1 MMDWQERAD
10 LAERM
15 WPVAASFA
23 CMVHDGDAQG
33 VEAFLKAFDPAEAD
47 ALAVVLAAM
56 IPVETA
62 TPGELLAWVGGSGDD
77 PVLPLEWPGEA
88 EPEPDGHTAQE
99 LRAAAAEAMRL
110 RRAGRVVPADLA
122 ALVLA
127 YRQWRKQAQGVRK
140 IRGAVPEAAGVASD
154 AA

>member
-77 PVLPLEWPGEA
+77 PELPLEWPGEG
-88 EPEPDGHTAQE
+88 EPEPAGYTARE
-99 LRAAAAEAMRL
+99 LRDAAAEAMRL
-110 RRAGRVVPADLA
+110 RRANREVPPELANHWLVTKADWVA
-122 ALVLA
+122 
-127 YRQWRKQAQGVRK
+127 
-140 IRGAVPEAAGVASD
+140 PEIPPRSD
-154 AA
+154 ATLYWPLTKARPAS

>member
-47 ALAVVLAAM
+47 ARAVVLAAM

-77 PVLPLEWPGEA
+77 PELPLEWPGEG
-88 EPEPDGHTAQE
+88 EPEPAGYTARE
-99 LRAAAAEAMRL
+99 LRDAAAEAMRL
-110 RRAGRVVPADLA
+110 RRANREVPPELA
-122 ALVLA
+122 ARVLA
-127 YRQWRKQAQGVRK
+127 YRVWRKQVQGVRK
-140 IRGAVPEAAGVASD
+140 RPAVVPEATETAD

>member
-1 MMDWQERAD
+1 MMDWEARAD

-33 VEAFLKAFDPAEAD
+33 VEAFLRAFNPDEAD

-56 IPVETA
+56 IPVDTA
-62 TPGELLAWVGGSGDD
+62 TPGELLAWAGGPPPG
-77 PVLPLEWPGEA
+77 PELPLEWPRDAGPGPV
-88 EPEPDGHTAQE
+88 PEPGRVYDPAELTAAHAKAV
-99 LRAAAAEAMRL
+99 AAK
-110 RRAGRVVPADLA
+110 RAGRVVPADVA
-122 ALVLA
+122 ALDHEY
-127 YRQWRKQAQGVRK
+127 YRWRRQVR
-140 IRGAVPEAAGVASD
+140 AD